1 MIAAERKPHRRG
13 IGTKEIM
20 RRKSEKGTGGTACR
34 HKGRGEAAGHD
45 NAPSHPTTRQSQA
58 DAGCM
63 ARKGARCRQGIRR
76 ERVHGGRGQH
86 IPTGLPKASSA

>member
-20 RRKSEKGTGGTACR
+20 RRKREKGTGGTACR

-45 NAPSHPTTRQSQA
+45 NAPSHPTTHQSQA

-76 ERVHGGRGQH
+76 ERVHGGLF
-86 IPTGLPKASSA
+86 IVLC